1 MPGRRFRRASA
12 RAHRHFIERRLD
24 GDGLRQFARPA
35 RKLGPEP
42 RDQFVGVAHAAEG
55 DESRA
60 QIEDRVVRSLAGIAA
75 GRLAFVRQESQRVDA
90 SFGFRCDA
98 LVNRSAPSRRRRN

>member
-42 RDQFVGVAHAAEG
+42 RDQFVGVAHTAEG

-60 QIEDRVVRSLAGIAA
+60 QIEDRVVRGLAGIAVR
-75 GRLAFVRQESQRVDA
+75 RLALTRQKRQGVDA
-90 SFGFRCDA
+90 TATLSSTG
-98 LVNRSAPSRRRRN
+98 SRLMLATTAA